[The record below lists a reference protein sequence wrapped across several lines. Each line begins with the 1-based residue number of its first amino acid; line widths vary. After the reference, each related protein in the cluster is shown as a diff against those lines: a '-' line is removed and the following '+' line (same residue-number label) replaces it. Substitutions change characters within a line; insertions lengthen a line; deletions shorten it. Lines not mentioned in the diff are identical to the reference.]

1 MLAPFVGRLSDIF
14 GRRNFFLLGNMISL
28 VGNALAAKSTSLGMV
43 IAGTTLISSAAAM
56 HQIGFAAISEVVPR
70 KRRPLAQG
78 LFQSSLSIAS
88 ATGPIIGK
96 LKGLASWGFH
106 SRPILTHSRIC
117 FN

>member
-1 MLAPFVGRLSDIF
+1 VLAPFVGRLSDIF

-28 VGNALAAKSTSLGMV
+28 AGNALAAKSTSLGMV
-43 IAGTTLISSAAAM
+43 IAGTTLIGSAAAM
-56 HQIGFAAISEVVPR
+56 HQIGFAEISEVVPR
-70 KRRPLAQG
+70 KRRPLTQG

-96 LKGLASWGFH
+96 LKGLASWDFH

>member
-1 MLAPFVGRLSDIF
+1 
-14 GRRNFFLLGNMISL
+14 MISL

-56 HQIGFAAISEVVPR
+56 HQIGFAAISEVAPR